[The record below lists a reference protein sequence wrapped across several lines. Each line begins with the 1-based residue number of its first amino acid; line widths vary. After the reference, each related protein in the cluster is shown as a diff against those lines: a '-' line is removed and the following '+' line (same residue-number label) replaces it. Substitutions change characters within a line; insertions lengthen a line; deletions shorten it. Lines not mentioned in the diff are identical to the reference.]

1 MPGEL
6 IPVKECKAHD
16 ADGPQLDAWAKEF
29 AAQLSVPRDLP
40 LAPLTVGGHDSW
52 MMDHLREQN
61 MVQTRTPDAHK
72 GLSRG
77 DWELEPFQR

>member
-6 IPVKECKAHD
+6 IPVKECKVHD
-16 ADGPQLDAWAKEF
+16 ADRPQLDAWAKEF

-40 LAPLTVGGHDSW
+40 FAPLTVGGHDGR
-52 MMDHLREQN
+52 MMDHLHEQDG
-61 MVQTRTPDAHK
+61 VLSRTLDAQY

-77 DWELEPFQR
+77 D